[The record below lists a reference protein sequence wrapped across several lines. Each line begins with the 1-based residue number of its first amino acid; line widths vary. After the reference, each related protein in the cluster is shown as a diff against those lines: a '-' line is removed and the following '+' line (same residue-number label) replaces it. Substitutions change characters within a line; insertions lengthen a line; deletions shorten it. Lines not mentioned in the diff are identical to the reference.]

1 MIKRNF
7 LPNNKQTSK
16 LTYIFHKNRK
26 YEILRNG
33 LKLHRWVSPGLRLQL
48 HGLSAVCTM
57 CNRIKW
63 KLTTHS
69 WSQRPDHRLTHIW
82 CPGSWSVLISC
93 PGRRNPRVADVA
105 AFRTLPVSCLWR
117 PGSGDTEFAIWQ
129 KRSVANLVR
138 RQDSTKMEDVEI
150 LHGIDKLKENMN
162 ETTSPLTK
170 LFKRRRR
177 DDLFMVNLKLFLV
190 EN

>member
-1 MIKRNF
+1 MIKRDF
-7 LPNNKQTSK
+7 LPNNKQTSRFWLV

-48 HGLSAVCTM
+48 HGLSADCTM

-93 PGRRNPRVADVA
+93 RGRRNPRVADVA

-117 PGSGDTEFAIWQ
+117 LGSGDTDSQSGRKGQWPVRFGGKIQQ
-129 KRSVANLVR
+129 KWKTSKICMELINWKKTW
-138 RQDSTKMEDVEI
+138 TKQ
-150 LHGIDKLKENMN
+150 LHH
-162 ETTSPLTK
+162 
-170 LFKRRRR
+170 
-177 DDLFMVNLKLFLV
+177 
-190 EN
+190 